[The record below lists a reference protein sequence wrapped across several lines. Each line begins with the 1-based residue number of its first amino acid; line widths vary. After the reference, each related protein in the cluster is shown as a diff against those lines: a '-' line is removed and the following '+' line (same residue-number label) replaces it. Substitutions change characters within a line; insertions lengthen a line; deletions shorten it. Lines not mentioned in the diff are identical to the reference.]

1 MSILSFLNQKV
12 NKKFKNINVI
22 HNDLLSFN
30 LSNTILKNDSYELNG
45 NKKITFFKF
54 TDEGENDFRIS
65 DLIKNLKQEEAPK
78 IKIIKKDSFQ
88 IEKMVIFSF
97 RKGENILEIRFTFI
111 EKIKKSWYNHFVD
124 MKTNKKWLHQRRDIT
139 HR

>member
-12 NKKFKNINVI
+12 NKKFKNITVI

-111 EKIKKSWYNHFVD
+111 EKIKKS
-124 MKTNKKWLHQRRDIT
+124 
-139 HR
+139 

>member
-12 NKKFKNINVI
+12 NKNFKNITVI

-111 EKIKKSWYNHFVD
+111 EKIKKSWYNNFVD
-124 MKTNKKWLHQRRDIT
+124 MKTNKKWLHPRIDIT
-139 HR
+139 NR